1 MKKWV
6 WILAVVVA
14 YLLYQRPAWLFRE
27 GMENPSTKLSNP
39 CPPGYEQCRSGDCRL
54 ASEVHSF
61 CL

>member
-54 ASEVHSF
+54 
-61 CL
+61 